1 MSTRLG
7 RVMRRGVVLGLCAGL
22 ISALVHAIPPGTPD
36 EVRERLQPFGSLCR
50 SGDDCGQP
58 AAAAASGPLSGEQVY
73 NQFCF
78 ACHASG
84 VGGAPVL
91 GDAAAWE
98 PRIAQGIDTLL
109 DHTIN
114 GIRTMPARGTC
125 VSCSDDDLK
134 GAMQYMVDAAQ

>member
-58 AAAAASGPLSGEQVY
+58 AAASASGPLSGEQVY